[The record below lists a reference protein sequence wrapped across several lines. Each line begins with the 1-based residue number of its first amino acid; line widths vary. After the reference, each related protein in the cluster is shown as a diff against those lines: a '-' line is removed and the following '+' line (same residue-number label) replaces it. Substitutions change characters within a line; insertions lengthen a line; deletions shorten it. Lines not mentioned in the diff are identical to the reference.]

1 MHGHPDSTAVGKID
15 GFQAG
20 RIMGARPRGHPA
32 SNRARECEMRLNGA
46 GYEDIA
52 RVGDGINITLQAT
65 RTANEDGRVRG
76 AFYTLRETQLPRIV
90 PS

>member
-1 MHGHPDSTAVGKID
+1 MAFKWDAFWAHDRVATL
-15 GFQAG
+15 
-20 RIMGARPRGHPA
+20 A
-32 SNRARECEMRLNGA
+32 SNRARECEMRLNSA

-65 RTANEDGRVRG
+65 RTANEDGRVRR